1 MATVPILLKKFQKL
15 KLYPG
20 DKPGVQG
27 GEVVSAL
34 AAAQAFKGLRTFFL
48 RVGGL
53 FAKGK
58 RFGQITDD
66 KKLENIVKKFSKT
79 EATLYQKTLTKI
91 GFPALTLVRGRVLG
105 FVRKATKVGKET
117 AKKLKRAKAPQIV
130 AETKLQNAIEQH
142 INFLKEE
149 SFFQKAHKEAKQLNL
164 ITRDERTRAFYH
176 DYAAEYGVNYRS
188 LQMLRTGG
196 RRVSD
201 IKLGRMYFF
210 RYGIEST
217 ASGRAVKRKTIY
229 DAFPLIFLLSETP
242 ETLEGINFHY
252 ITPKLRIILLGKM
265 FMYLNNQNF
274 TDRTKLFARK
284 FRTIIQENRMFRHAK
299 ASYKSYKSGRIRSKI
314 IQVHPMD
321 WELAITVPT
330 ERFLTS
336 TGGRVP
342 SKKIWLQT
350 KKLARTV

>member
-117 AKKLKRAKAPQIV
+117 AKKLKRTTAPQIV
-130 AETKLQNAIEQH
+130 TETKLENAIEKH
-142 INFLKEE
+142 INFLKE
-149 SFFQKAHKEAKQLNL
+149 
-164 ITRDERTRAFYH
+164 
-176 DYAAEYGVNYRS
+176 
-188 LQMLRTGG
+188 
-196 RRVSD
+196 
-201 IKLGRMYFF
+201 
-210 RYGIEST
+210 
-217 ASGRAVKRKTIY
+217 
-229 DAFPLIFLLSETP
+229 
-242 ETLEGINFHY
+242 
-252 ITPKLRIILLGKM
+252 
-265 FMYLNNQNF
+265 
-274 TDRTKLFARK
+274 
-284 FRTIIQENRMFRHAK
+284 
-299 ASYKSYKSGRIRSKI
+299 
-314 IQVHPMD
+314 
-321 WELAITVPT
+321 
-330 ERFLTS
+330 
-336 TGGRVP
+336 
-342 SKKIWLQT
+342 
-350 KKLARTV
+350 